1 MSPAGNYING
11 AWVAPTGDGIF
22 SSYNPATGELIEQ
35 SPLSNERDV
44 DAAVHSANH
53 AFSLWRAVP
62 DGQRGDVLFAIA
74 DEIRADRMQL
84 AQAMTTEMGKV
95 LSESLAEVD
104 VVIAHALFMAGEG
117 KRTLGEVLPSSR
129 TNRNITTR
137 RHPRGVVACITPWNF
152 PIVLAAYKIFAA
164 LISGNTVVWK
174 PAPNVSQ
181 SARLFVAA
189 VERAGL
195 PAGVCNLICSGG
207 IEAGKALVEHPDVA
221 VVAFTGSTP
230 VGRSIAQTCGARF
243 APTLLEL
250 GGKNAIIVMED
261 ANLEDAVSGIMQSGF
276 ATSGQ
281 RCTAASRI
289 IVHASIEQRLVE
301 LLTDRIEGLVV
312 GSGLEPGIT
321 FGPLALESQL
331 ERIDGMVS
339 RAIKS
344 GARLVTGGT
353 RLSGSDNTGYFYAP
367 TLITGVSAQDEIA
380 QNEVFGPVL
389 SVITVADLDEAIAVN
404 NSTEFGLSSAIYTQS
419 LSYALRASDECESGL
434 VYVNSGTSAAELGVP
449 FGGMKNSGNGHAEV
463 SRHALDVMT
472 YLKATYLSFEGNQR
486 DL

>member
-1 MSPAGNYING
+1 MSLAGNYING

-230 VGRSIAQTCGARF
+230 VS
-243 APTLLEL
+243 
-250 GGKNAIIVMED
+250 
-261 ANLEDAVSGIMQSGF
+261 
-276 ATSGQ
+276 
-281 RCTAASRI
+281 
-289 IVHASIEQRLVE
+289 H
-301 LLTDRIEGLVV
+301 
-312 GSGLEPGIT
+312 
-321 FGPLALESQL
+321 PL
-331 ERIDGMVS
+331 
-339 RAIKS
+339 
-344 GARLVTGGT
+344 
-353 RLSGSDNTGYFYAP
+353 
-367 TLITGVSAQDEIA
+367 
-380 QNEVFGPVL
+380 
-389 SVITVADLDEAIAVN
+389 
-404 NSTEFGLSSAIYTQS
+404 S
-419 LSYALRASDECESGL
+419 LSWVEKTPSL
-434 VYVNSGTSAAELGVP
+434 
-449 FGGMKNSGNGHAEV
+449 
-463 SRHALDVMT
+463 
-472 YLKATYLSFEGNQR
+472 
-486 DL
+486 